1 MRYFE
6 KESES
11 RKKQLEGKAH
21 EARVAAN
28 KKGRKSR
35 WEAKNSN
42 PANTPAP
49 KAEKGFTMKG
59 DGTQTVHTPGSEI
72 RKGQREGKVFGQNFN
87 AQSNT
92 STSLVRSG
100 ERGVATTGGG
110 TTVAATGGSKALVP
124 TAGSNSGGG
133 TSLVRSK
140 GTAVDAFTAGS
151 QASAPAS
158 ELSRKTPL
166 TNAKWNAA
174 EAASF
179 TEVGSSQANAGASAA
194 NSSASAPAKKGLFE
208 RAKGKLSAIK
218 QNVAEKFEYGKARLA
233 LATNPVALPEPKAP
247 RNKKVVPPV
256 TPAAPATT
264 MEAPQ
269 KMLPTSQSAP
279 QKLLPASAPSTPNFT
294 ITPGQGT
301 QTPAPNA
308 STLRTANRQAATPL
322 LNAATPA
329 AGAAASSAESAAGKA
344 GFFSKETYNSVK
356 NKATDLLS
364 SGKTWAKANPK
375 MAIGAG
381 VAASTAVAGAGAL
394 AYNALRPKTFAEK
407 AMKFVKKNP
416 LAAGAAAIGIG
427 GAAAMGMS
435 KQSSIEDIM
444 DSPKGTMLVNKVKQ
458 LL

>member
-1 MRYFE
+1 MKEFKKEKTMRYFE

-100 ERGVATTGGG
+100 ERGVAT
-110 TTVAATGGSKALVP
+110 TGGSKALVP

-256 TPAAPATT
+256 TPAAPATA